1 MTLTGW
7 TEIFLVLTLVLGA
20 AWPLGAF
27 MADVFDGRRS
37 FLSPVIGPFDRRI
50 GSVIPVMAIAGSRA
64 QHKKI
69 GLSAGASSPRGLL
82 FVVPLLAVVL
92 AVTLLQFSPFNT
104 LGPVAEHALIMGGRR
119 V

>member
-7 TEIFLVLTLVLGA
+7 IEILLVLTLVLGV

-37 FLSPVIGPFDRRI
+37 FLSPIVGPLERRI
-50 GSVIPVMAIAGSRA
+50 GGVIPVMAIAGSLA
-64 QHKKI
+64 QQKKI
-69 GLSAGASSPRGLL
+69 RLSAGASFPHGQL
-82 FVVPLLAVVL
+82 FFVPLLAVAL
-92 AVTLLQFSPFNT
+92 AFTLLKFFPFNT